1 MSLVLNKPS
10 ELSRDDVQLAALNN
24 PQQQKL
30 DGTEDKKQ
38 LIECSDSKNFD
49 NIRCNIRC
57 VFLLLITRDV
67 VVLVV
72 VVSHVDLVKFPSYC
86 RFSVLW
92 SKLLLH
98 PQPPDTIQECPQGGL
113 QVW

>member
-1 MSLVLNKPS
+1 MSLVLNKASEPS
-10 ELSRDDVQLAALNN
+10 KDDVQLAALSNH
-24 PQQQKL
+24 QQEKL
-30 DGTEDKKQ
+30 DNIEDKEQ
-38 LIECSDSKNFD
+38 LLGCSECKNFD
-49 NIRCNIRC
+49 NIRC
-57 VFLLLITRDV
+57 VFLLLITWDV

-72 VVSHVDLVKFPSYC
+72 VVSHVDFIKFPSWC

-98 PQPPDTIQECPQGGL
+98 HQPPNTIQECPQGDL